1 MLMALQCAIPVF
13 DGLFEPHNNAIVM
26 DLLFELATWHA
37 LAKLHLH
44 TESTICALETS
55 TTRLGTALRKFQS
68 TICAEFE
75 TRDLPSEEAARGRR
89 KAAKAKAKP
98 PMPSKG
104 KGKETEPPM
113 GKKKKSTLR
122 VFSLLCYKP
131 HSLGDYAKTIR
142 LLGTSDGYSTQ
153 TVCIY
158 SIISPFHLLLII

>member
-1 MLMALQCAIPVF
+1 MLIAFQCAIPVF
-13 DGLFEPHNNAIVM
+13 DGLFQEPHHNTIIM

-37 LAKLHLH
+37 LAKLRLH
-44 TESTICALETS
+44 TETTVCALETS

-68 TICAEFE
+68 TICAEFV

-89 KAAKAKAKP
+89 KAAKAKANP
-98 PMPSKG
+98 PIPSKG

-113 GKKKKSTLR
+113 GKKKKKSTLR
-122 VFSLLCYKP
+122 VFSLSCYKP

-153 TVCIY
+153 TV
-158 SIISPFHLLLII
+158 SFLE